1 MVLCQNYHPSYTRR
15 GAFPAEMQRRREG
28 ACNIVAKY
36 FFLGDLG
43 VLCGEKTFPA
53 ETQRKKTIKR

>member
-1 MVLCQNYHPSYTRR
+1 LSELPPLLYKE
-15 GAFPAEMQRRREG
+15 GAFPAETQRRREG